1 MSFYSSAH
9 PEQLHPGYQAQSQQ
23 QRVRSYSNPPYPITP
38 GSAPYPQQQESGYFP
53 PPPAPIQQA
62 PPTSNP
68 ISIPVS
74 NRKRSS
80 SEFVHGY
87 GSLPSHPQSS
97 IPYSNSYPIQHLQ
110 PIPQDQPIPGS
121 YQYPS
126 QQRHGVVSTSP
137 GYEHQGRRSFSSQY
151 GYDSRRSY
159 ESADSYQSAH
169 SQPSP
174 DYYARQTYPGHH
186 HDHHHAGHEN
196 VGHGYEHGH
205 ANAKDYAPG
214 PPKDYGDWDES
225 EVSKYHKNQALERRP
240 TLGGSLM
247 SLVKKFGGSERH

>member
-1 MSFYSSAH
+1 MSSYSSARS
-9 PEQLHPGYQAQSQQ
+9 EQLHPGYQPQSQQ
-23 QRVRSYSNPPYPITP
+23 QRARSYSNPPYPITP
-38 GSAPYPQQQESGYFP
+38 GSAPYPRKQDSGYFP
-53 PPPAPIQQA
+53 PPPSASIQQA

-80 SEFVHGY
+80 SDFVHGY
-87 GSLPSHPQSS
+87 ASLPSHPSAS
-97 IPYSNSYPIQHLQ
+97 FSYSNSHPTQPLQ
-110 PIPQDQPIPGS
+110 PIPQDRPIPGS

-126 QQRHGVVSTSP
+126 QQQHGIASSSP
-137 GYEHQGRRSFSSQY
+137 GYENQGRRSFSSQY
-151 GYDSRRSY
+151 GHDSRRSY

-174 DYYARQTYPGHH
+174 DYYVRQTYPGHH
-186 HDHHHAGHEN
+186 HDHHHHAGREN
-196 VGHGYEHGH
+196 LGHGHGH
-205 ANAKDYAPG
+205 ANAKAHAPG

-225 EVSKYHKNQALERRP
+225 EVSKYHKDQALERRP
-240 TLGGSLM
+240 TIGGSLM